1 MWRKGLLGLVAVALA
16 FAFAFAGCG
25 GDGGGQDTTQREE
38 EARQA
43 VLDLIAAFQ
52 AGDYETACAVQD
64 QRVNDSIISISKKDT
79 CAEGYEQLF
88 AEQGKFGTEPGSRP
102 FDEFLKLL
110 EDYEVGAA
118 TLEGEEG
125 ALSGQVALDGP
136 EEVASLVVEEDGEI
150 KVSELFVTP
159 DANTNPGSFGQ

>member
-1 MWRKGLLGLVAVALA
+1 MWRQGLLGLMALA
-16 FAFAFAGCG
+16 LAFAGCG
-25 GDGGGQDTTQREE
+25 GGEDTTARED

-52 AGDYETACAVQD
+52 DGDYETACAVQD
-64 QRVNDSIISISKKDT
+64 QRVNESIISLTKKDT
-79 CAEGYEQLF
+79 CAKGYEKLF
-88 AEQGKFGTEPGSRP
+88 ANQAKLGGEPGERP

-110 EDYEVGAA
+110 DDYEVGEA

-125 ALSGQVALDGP
+125 ALSGQVLLEGP
-136 EEVASLVVEEDGEI
+136 EEAASLVVEEDGEI

-159 DANTNPGSFGQ
+159 DANTNPGSFGE